1 MTSGQVNWPDVLRCA
16 VALVDG
22 SAPADEGFLAPDVKA
37 WLASPE
43 QGLSADIE
51 SISGAAETAEA
62 LARLAPS
69 SVTIM
74 ATAPSERIC
83 WAEISRRSGGR
94 AETCI
99 VGLSRDEQGQVS
111 RIVLLRAPLVPAIA
125 LDRDASIPDARPVIE
140 LYFADLMHSRFK
152 EAAGRFSLDTIYSHP
167 PYRAGAERALFLGRD
182 ALSRGFADERGATPA
197 RQVITGFWQ
206 RRDRLF
212 VEGVVEG
219 IPAGGTFAAPERAQ
233 PVERG
238 NRGRRRRRLRIPCAL
253 HTRRGSQPLNRLQVR
268 APPPQRRRRA
278 TVLSKAAQMRTDP
291 ARPSV

>member
-1 MTSGQVNWPDVLRCA
+1 MPDVLRRA

-22 SAPADEGFLAPDVKA
+22 SGPPDEGFLAPDVKA

-94 AETCI
+94 EETCI

-111 RIVLLRAPLVPAIA
+111 RIVWLRAPLLPATA
-125 LDRDASIPDARPVIE
+125 LERDPPSPDARPVIE
-140 LYFADLMHSRFK
+140 RYFADLMRSRFK
-152 EAAGRFSLDTIYSHP
+152 EAAGHFSLDTIYSHP
-167 PYRAGAERALFLGRD
+167 PYSAGAERALFLGRD
-182 ALSRGFADERGATPA
+182 ALSRGFADERGPNPA

-212 VEGVVEG
+212 VEGLVEG
-219 IPAGGTFAAPERAQ
+219 IPAGGTFISAGQITPEGEIARYVAFYSAQ
-233 PVERG
+233 RFAG
-238 NRGRRRRRLRIPCAL
+238 
-253 HTRRGSQPLNRLQVR
+253 
-268 APPPQRRRRA
+268 
-278 TVLSKAAQMRTDP
+278 
-291 ARPSV
+291 RPS